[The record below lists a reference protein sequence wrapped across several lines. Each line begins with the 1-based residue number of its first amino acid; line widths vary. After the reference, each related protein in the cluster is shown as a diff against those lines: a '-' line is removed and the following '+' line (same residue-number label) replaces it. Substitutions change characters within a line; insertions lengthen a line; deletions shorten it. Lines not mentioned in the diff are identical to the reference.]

1 LGNQGNP
8 LAKKVLKKGYWGK
21 KVNLWGKKTYA
32 IFFSP
37 SNYFFLQRV

>member
-8 LAKKVLKKGYWGK
+8 LAKKVLKKGYWGE

-32 IFFSP
+32 I
-37 SNYFFLQRV
+37 L